1 MAKYQTA
8 LEVAVVLMFIVWFLM
23 GIIVGLLLGL
33 KALLIW
39 ILSLVT
45 FILKS
50 VKNDWKQI
58 EAGRHRITPSPF
70 ALLQFAK
77 NKGWLR

>member
-45 FILKS
+45 FILIIGL
-50 VKNDWKQI
+50 I
-58 EAGRHRITPSPF
+58 E
-70 ALLQFAK
+70 K
-77 NKGWLR
+77 CEK